1 MRGQDAGAQARRG
14 AEAQGCRDAETRG
27 RRGAV
32 VAALVAAAG
41 VAGVPPAAAQV
52 PPATSATSAPY
63 YLYVVSEGNDKVQLL
78 KFGPSG
84 LTLDHSFTTGMMPTD
99 PDGPHGVAVAP
110 DGKHYFVS
118 TGHGTPYGRIWKYAT
133 GSDTPDGETEL
144 GLFPATVS
152 VSPDGYLAYVVNF
165 NPFGDKVPSSVSV
178 VATEEMQE
186 IAKVTTCVMPH
197 GSRLSPDGKRHYS
210 ACMMDDLAVEIDTR
224 TLKVSRHFVVT
235 KGKEKGVIGA
245 PSLAPAPTAAAAAAA
260 QPASHDVGGHGTE
273 PPKPGDVACSPT
285 WAQPSS
291 DGRRLFVACNKSNDI
306 AVIDV
311 DGWKLLGRW
320 PAGDGVYNLAVT
332 HDGRRL
338 LATNKRGQSMSVF
351 DARTGKEL
359 KRLPTKRKV
368 VHGVV
373 VSPDDKY
380 AFVSVEGVGA
390 EPGTVEAIDLGALAT
405 VGTVD
410 VGAMAGGVDLWK
422 AE

>member
-1 MRGQDAGAQARRG
+1 MAAV
-14 AEAQGCRDAETRG
+14 
-27 RRGAV
+27 AV
-32 VAALVAAAG
+32 VAGVG
-41 VAGVPPAAAQV
+41 VAILAAAQA
-52 PPATSATSAPY
+52 PPAPPRPSAPAPTATY
-63 YLYVVSEGNDKVQLL
+63 YVYVVSEGNDKVQLL

-84 LTLDHSFTTGMMPTD
+84 FTVDHSFTTGMMPTD

-133 GSDTPDGETEL
+133 GTDTPEGQTEL

-152 VSPDGYLAYVVNF
+152 VSPDGYIAYVVNF
-165 NPFGDKVPSSVSV
+165 NPFGEKVPSSVSV

-186 IAKVTTCVMPH
+186 VAKVTTCIMPH

-210 ACMMDDLAVEIDTR
+210 ACMMDDLAVEMDTR
-224 TLKVSRHFVVT
+224 TLKVARYFVVT
-235 KGKEKGVIGA
+235 KGKEKGVMGA
-245 PSLAPAPTAAAAAAA
+245 PPPPSPAPPPPARAAAA
-260 QPASHDVGGHGTE
+260 QPASHDMGGHGSE

-311 DGWKLLGRW
+311 DGWKLLDRW

-332 HDGRRL
+332 HDGRLL
-338 LATNKRGQSMSVF
+338 LATNKRDQSMSMF

-380 AFVSVEGVGA
+380 AFVSVEGKGS
-390 EPGTVEAIDLGALAT
+390 EPGTVEAIDLSALAT

-410 VGAMAGGVDLWK
+410 VGPMAGGVDVWK
-422 AE
+422 VE

>member
-1 MRGQDAGAQARRG
+1 
-14 AEAQGCRDAETRG
+14 
-27 RRGAV
+27 
-32 VAALVAAAG
+32 
-41 VAGVPPAAAQV
+41 
-52 PPATSATSAPY
+52 
-63 YLYVVSEGNDKVQLL
+63 
-78 KFGPSG
+78 
-84 LTLDHSFTTGMMPTD
+84 MMPTD

-133 GSDTPDGETEL
+133 GTDTPEGQTEL

-152 VSPDGYLAYVVNF
+152 VSPDGYIAYVVNF
-165 NPFGDKVPSSVSV
+165 NPFGEKVPSSVSV
-178 VATEEMQE
+178 VATAEMQE
-186 IAKVTTCVMPH
+186 IAKVTTCIMPH

-210 ACMMDDLAVEIDTR
+210 ACMMDDLAVEMDTR
-224 TLKVSRHFVVT
+224 TLKVARYFVVT
-235 KGKEKGVIGA
+235 KGKEKGVMGA
-245 PSLAPAPTAAAAAAA
+245 PPPPSPAPPPPARTAAA
-260 QPASHDVGGHGTE
+260 QPASHDMGGHGSE

-311 DGWKLLGRW
+311 DGWRLLDRW

-332 HDGRRL
+332 HDGRLL
-338 LATNKRGQSMSVF
+338 LATNKRDQSMSMF

-380 AFVSVEGVGA
+380 AFVSVEGKGS
-390 EPGTVEAIDLGALAT
+390 EPGTVEAIDLSALAT

-410 VGAMAGGVDLWK
+410 VGPMAGGVDVWK
-422 AE
+422 VE

>member
-14 AEAQGCRDAETRG
+14 AEAQGRRDAETRG

-41 VAGVPPAAAQV
+41 VAGVPPAAAQA

-260 QPASHDVGGHGTE
+260 QPASHDMGGQGTE
-273 PPKPGDVACSPT
+273 PPKSGDVACSPT

>member
-1 MRGQDAGAQARRG
+1 MRTQGRAG
-14 AEAQGCRDAETRG
+14 AEAQR
-27 RRGAV
+27 RRGV
-32 VAALVAAAG
+32 LVAALVAAAG
-41 VAGVPPAAAQV
+41 VTAAAAQA
-52 PPATSATSAPY
+52 PAPLRPRVSAPAATY
-63 YLYVVSEGNDKVQLL
+63 FLYVVSEGNDKVQLL

-84 LTLDHSFTTGMMPTD
+84 FTVDHSFTTGMMPTD

-133 GSDTPDGETEL
+133 GTDTPEGQTEL

-152 VSPDGYLAYVVNF
+152 VSPDGYIAYVVNF
-165 NPFGDKVPSSVSV
+165 NPFGEKVPSSVSV

-186 IAKVTTCVMPH
+186 IAKVTTCIMPH

-235 KGKEKGVIGA
+235 KGKEKGVMGA
-245 PSLAPAPTAAAAAAA
+245 PAA
-260 QPASHDVGGHGTE
+260 QDMGGHGME
-273 PPKPGDVACSPT
+273 PPKASDVACSPT

-291 DGRRLFVACNKSNDI
+291 DGCRLFVACNKSNEI
-306 AVIDV
+306 VVIDV
-311 DGWKLLGRW
+311 AGWKLLGRW
-320 PAGDGVYNLAVT
+320 PAGEGVYNLAVT
-332 HDGRRL
+332 HDGRLL

-351 DARTGKEL
+351 DARNGKEL
-359 KRLPTKRKV
+359 KRIPTKRKV

-373 VSPDDKY
+373 VTPDDKY
-380 AFVSVEGVGA
+380 AFVSVEGVGS
-390 EPGTVEAIDLGALAT
+390 EPGTVEAIDLTAQAT

-410 VGAMAGGVDLWK
+410 VGAMAGGVDVWK
-422 AE
+422 KE

>member
-1 MRGQDAGAQARRG
+1 MRRG
-14 AEAQGCRDAETRG
+14 ARAQG

-32 VAALVAAAG
+32 VAGLVA
-41 VAGVPPAAAQV
+41 VAGIAVVGGAQAPPA
-52 PPATSATSAPY
+52 PPATQRPGDPAPLRPSDPAPSATY
-63 YLYVVSEGNDKVQLL
+63 YVYVVSEGNDKVQLL
-78 KFGPSG
+78 KFGPG
-84 LTLDHSFTTGMMPTD
+84 GFTLDHSFTTGMMPTD
-99 PDGPHGVAVAP
+99 PDGPHGVAVAR

-133 GSDTPDGETEL
+133 GSDTPEGQTEL

-152 VSPDGYLAYVVNF
+152 VSPDGYIAYVVNF
-165 NPFGDKVPSSVSV
+165 NPFGEKVPSSVSV

-224 TLKVSRHFVVT
+224 TLKVSRYFVVT
-235 KGKEKGVIGA
+235 KGKEKGVM
-245 PSLAPAPTAAAAAAA
+245 
-260 QPASHDVGGHGTE
+260 GGNGTE
-273 PPKPGDVACSPT
+273 PAKPGDVACSPT

-291 DGRRLFVACNKSNDI
+291 DGQRLFVACNKSNEI
-306 AVIDV
+306 VIIDV

-332 HDGRRL
+332 HDGRLL
-338 LATNKRGQSMSVF
+338 LATNKRGQSVSVF
-351 DARTGKEL
+351 DAQSGKEL
-359 KRLPTKRKV
+359 KRLPTERKV

-380 AFVSVEGVGA
+380 AFVSVEGKGS
-390 EPGTVEAIDLGALAT
+390 EPGTVEAIDLSALAT

-410 VGAMAGGVDLWK
+410 VGPMAGGVDVWK

>member
-1 MRGQDAGAQARRG
+1 MAAV
-14 AEAQGCRDAETRG
+14 
-27 RRGAV
+27 AV
-32 VAALVAAAG
+32 VAGVG
-41 VAGVPPAAAQV
+41 VAILAAAQA
-52 PPATSATSAPY
+52 PPAPPRPRAPAPTATY
-63 YLYVVSEGNDKVQLL
+63 YVYVVSEGNDKVQLL

-84 LTLDHSFTTGMMPTD
+84 FTVDHSFTTGMMPTD

-133 GSDTPDGETEL
+133 GTDTPEGQTEL

-152 VSPDGYLAYVVNF
+152 VSPDGYIAYVVNF
-165 NPFGDKVPSSVSV
+165 NPFGEKVPSSVSV

-186 IAKVTTCVMPH
+186 VAKVTTCIMPH

-210 ACMMDDLAVEIDTR
+210 ACMMDDLAVEMDTR
-224 TLKVSRHFVVT
+224 TLKVARYFVVT
-235 KGKEKGVIGA
+235 KGKEKGVMGA
-245 PSLAPAPTAAAAAAA
+245 PPPPSPAPPPPARAAAA
-260 QPASHDVGGHGTE
+260 QPASHDMGGHGSE

-311 DGWKLLGRW
+311 DGWKLLDRW

-332 HDGRRL
+332 HDGRLL
-338 LATNKRGQSMSVF
+338 LATNKRDQSMSMF
-351 DARTGKEL
+351 DTQTGKEL

-368 VHGVV
+368 VHGVG

-380 AFVSVEGVGA
+380 AFVSVEGKGS
-390 EPGTVEAIDLGALAT
+390 EPGTVEAIDLSALAT

-410 VGAMAGGVDLWK
+410 VGPMAGGVDVWK
-422 AE
+422 VE

>member
-1 MRGQDAGAQARRG
+1 MRRG
-14 AEAQGCRDAETRG
+14 ARAQGRRGARAQG

-32 VAALVAAAG
+32 VAGLVA
-41 VAGVPPAAAQV
+41 VAGIAAAAVVAGAQAPPALPAALRPSDPAPLRPSV
-52 PPATSATSAPY
+52 PAPSTTY
-63 YLYVVSEGNDKVQLL
+63 YLYVVSEGSDKVQLL
-78 KFGPSG
+78 KFGPG
-84 LTLDHSFTTGMMPTD
+84 GFVLDHSFTTGMMPTD

-133 GSDTPDGETEL
+133 GSDTPEGQTEL

-152 VSPDGYLAYVVNF
+152 VSPDGYIAYVVNF
-165 NPFGDKVPSSVSV
+165 NPFGEKVPSSVSV

-210 ACMMDDLAVEIDTR
+210 ACMVDDLAVEIDTR
-224 TLKVSRHFVVT
+224 TLKVSRHFMVT
-235 KGKEKGVIGA
+235 KGKEKGAMGA
-245 PSLAPAPTAAAAAAA
+245 PTA
-260 QPASHDVGGHGTE
+260 QPASHDMGGHGTE
-273 PPKPGDVACSPT
+273 PPKPGEVACSPT

-291 DGRRLFVACNKSNDI
+291 DGRRLFVACNKSNEVV
-306 AVIDV
+306 VIDV
-311 DGWKLLGRW
+311 AGWKLLDRW
-320 PAGDGVYNLAVT
+320 AAGEGVYNLAVT
-332 HDGRRL
+332 HDGRLL

-351 DARTGKEL
+351 DARSGKEL
-359 KRLPTKRKV
+359 KRLATLRKV
-368 VHGVV
+368 VHGVA

-380 AFVSVEGVGA
+380 AFVSVEGKGS
-390 EPGTVEAIDLGALAT
+390 EPGTVEAIDLRALAT

-410 VGAMAGGVDLWK
+410 VGPMAGGVDVWK

>member
-1 MRGQDAGAQARRG
+1 
-14 AEAQGCRDAETRG
+14 
-27 RRGAV
+27 
-32 VAALVAAAG
+32 VAIL
-41 VAGVPPAAAQV
+41 AAAQA
-52 PPATSATSAPY
+52 PPAPSRPSAPEPTATY
-63 YLYVVSEGNDKVQLL
+63 YVYVVSEGNDKVQLL

-84 LTLDHSFTTGMMPTD
+84 FTVDHSFTTGMMPTD

-133 GSDTPDGETEL
+133 GTDTPEGQTEL

-152 VSPDGYLAYVVNF
+152 VSPDGYVAYVVNF
-165 NPFGDKVPSSVSV
+165 NPFGEKVPSSVSV
-178 VATEEMQE
+178 VATAEMQE
-186 IAKVTTCVMPH
+186 IAKVTTCIMPH

-210 ACMMDDLAVEIDTR
+210 ACMMDDLAVEMDTR
-224 TLKVSRHFVVT
+224 TLKVARYFVVT
-235 KGKEKGVIGA
+235 KGKEKGVMGA
-245 PSLAPAPTAAAAAAA
+245 PPPPSPAPPPPARAAAA
-260 QPASHDVGGHGTE
+260 QPASHDMGGHGSE

-311 DGWKLLGRW
+311 DGWKLLDRW

-332 HDGRRL
+332 HDGRLL
-338 LATNKRGQSMSVF
+338 LATNKRDQSMSMF
-351 DARTGKEL
+351 EARTGKEL

-380 AFVSVEGVGA
+380 AFVSVEGKGS
-390 EPGTVEAIDLGALAT
+390 EPGTVEAIDLSALAT

-410 VGAMAGGVDLWK
+410 VGPMAGGVDVWK
-422 AE
+422 VE

>member
-1 MRGQDAGAQARRG
+1 MGAAF
-14 AEAQGCRDAETRG
+14 T
-27 RRGAV
+27 
-32 VAALVAAAG
+32 ALMAAAG
-41 VAGVPPAAAQV
+41 VTAAQAPPA
-52 PPATSATSAPY
+52 PLRPSAPTPSPTY
-63 YLYVVSEGNDKVQLL
+63 YVYVVSEGNDKVQLL
-78 KFGPSG
+78 KLGPSG

-133 GSDTPDGETEL
+133 GTDTPEGQTEL

-152 VSPDGYLAYVVNF
+152 VSPDGYIAYVVNF
-165 NPFGDKVPSSVSV
+165 NPFGEKVPSSVSV

-197 GSRLSPDGKRHYS
+197 GSRLSPDGRRHYS

-235 KGKEKGVIGA
+235 KGKEKGVTGA
-245 PSLAPAPTAAAAAAA
+245 PSPAPAAATAAA
-260 QPASHDVGGHGTE
+260 QPAGHDMSGHGTE
-273 PPKPGDVACSPT
+273 PPKAGDVACSPT

-291 DGRRLFVACNKSNDI
+291 DGRRLFVACNKSNEI
-306 AVIDV
+306 VVIDV
-311 DGWKLLGRW
+311 DGWKLLDRW

-332 HDGRRL
+332 HDGRLL
-338 LATNKRGQSMSVF
+338 LATNKRGQSVSVF

-359 KRLPTKRKV
+359 KRLATKRKV

-373 VSPDDKY
+373 VSPDSKY
-380 AFVSVEGVGA
+380 AFVSVEGVGS
-390 EPGTVEAIDLGALAT
+390 EPGTVEAIDLRALAT

-410 VGAMAGGVDLWK
+410 VGSMAGGVDVWK
-422 AE
+422 EE

>member
-1 MRGQDAGAQARRG
+1 MAAV
-14 AEAQGCRDAETRG
+14 
-27 RRGAV
+27 AV
-32 VAALVAAAG
+32 VAGVG
-41 VAGVPPAAAQV
+41 VAILAAAQA
-52 PPATSATSAPY
+52 PPAPPRPSAPAPTATY
-63 YLYVVSEGNDKVQLL
+63 YVYVVSEGNDKVQLL

-84 LTLDHSFTTGMMPTD
+84 FTVDHSFTTGMMPTD

-133 GSDTPDGETEL
+133 GTDTPEGQTEL

-152 VSPDGYLAYVVNF
+152 VSPDGYIAYVVNF
-165 NPFGDKVPSSVSV
+165 NPFGEKVPSSVSV
-178 VATEEMQE
+178 VATAEMQE
-186 IAKVTTCVMPH
+186 IAKVTTCIMPH

-210 ACMMDDLAVEIDTR
+210 ACMMDDLAVEMDTR
-224 TLKVSRHFVVT
+224 TLKVARYFVVT
-235 KGKEKGVIGA
+235 KGKEKGVMGA
-245 PSLAPAPTAAAAAAA
+245 PPPPSPAPPPPARTAAA
-260 QPASHDVGGHGTE
+260 QPASHDMGGHGSE

-311 DGWKLLGRW
+311 DGWRLLDRW

-332 HDGRRL
+332 HDGRLL
-338 LATNKRGQSMSVF
+338 LATNKRDQSMSMF
-351 DARTGKEL
+351 DTQTGKEL

-380 AFVSVEGVGA
+380 AFVSVEGKGS
-390 EPGTVEAIDLGALAT
+390 EPGTVEAIDLSALAT

-410 VGAMAGGVDLWK
+410 VGPMAGGVDVWK
-422 AE
+422 VE

>member
-1 MRGQDAGAQARRG
+1 MAAV
-14 AEAQGCRDAETRG
+14 
-27 RRGAV
+27 AV
-32 VAALVAAAG
+32 VASVG
-41 VAGVPPAAAQV
+41 VAILAAAQA
-52 PPATSATSAPY
+52 PPAPPRPSAPAPTATY
-63 YLYVVSEGNDKVQLL
+63 YVYVVSEGNDKVQLL

-84 LTLDHSFTTGMMPTD
+84 FTVDHSFTTGMMPTD

-133 GSDTPDGETEL
+133 GTDTPEGQTEL

-152 VSPDGYLAYVVNF
+152 VSPDGYIAYVVNF
-165 NPFGDKVPSSVSV
+165 NPFGEKVPSSVSV
-178 VATEEMQE
+178 VATAEMQE
-186 IAKVTTCVMPH
+186 IAKVTTCIMPH

-210 ACMMDDLAVEIDTR
+210 ACMMDDLAVEMDTR
-224 TLKVSRHFVVT
+224 TLKVARYFVVT
-235 KGKEKGVIGA
+235 KGKEKGVMGA
-245 PSLAPAPTAAAAAAA
+245 PPPPSPAPPPPARTAAA
-260 QPASHDVGGHGTE
+260 QPASHDMGGHGSE

-311 DGWKLLGRW
+311 DGWRLLDRW

-332 HDGRRL
+332 HDGRLL
-338 LATNKRGQSMSVF
+338 LATNKRDQSMSMF
-351 DARTGKEL
+351 DTQTGKEL

-380 AFVSVEGVGA
+380 AFVSVEGKGS
-390 EPGTVEAIDLGALAT
+390 EPGTVEAIDLSALAT

-410 VGAMAGGVDLWK
+410 VGPMAGGVDVWK
-422 AE
+422 VE

>member
-1 MRGQDAGAQARRG
+1 MRRRV
-14 AEAQGCRDAETRG
+14 
-27 RRGAV
+27 AV
-32 VAALVAAAG
+32 IAVLVAAAG
-41 VAGVPPAAAQV
+41 FAGTAAAAAQGAPASVRPSV
-52 PPATSATSAPY
+52 PAPSATY
-63 YLYVVSEGNDKVQLL
+63 YIYVVSEGNDKVQLL
-78 KFGPSG
+78 EFGPSG
-84 LTLDHSFTTGMMPTD
+84 FTVAHSFTTGMMPTD

-133 GSDTPDGETEL
+133 GSDTPEGQTEL

-152 VSPDGYLAYVVNF
+152 VSPDGYIAYVVNF
-165 NPFGDKVPSSVSV
+165 NPFGEKVPSSVSV

-197 GSRLSPDGKRHYS
+197 GSRLSPDGRRHYS

-224 TLKVSRHFVVT
+224 TLKVSRRFVVT
-235 KGKEKGVIGA
+235 KGKEKGVMGT
-245 PSLAPAPTAAAAAAA
+245 PTA
-260 QPASHDVGGHGTE
+260 QPASHDMDGHGTK
-273 PPKPGDVACSPT
+273 PVTPGDVSCSPT

-291 DGRRLFVACNKSNDI
+291 DGRRLFVACNKSNEI
-306 AVIDV
+306 VVIDV

-332 HDGRRL
+332 HDGRLL
-338 LATNKRGQSMSVF
+338 LASNKRGQSVSVF

-359 KRLPTKRKV
+359 KRLATKRKV
-368 VHGVV
+368 VHGVA

-380 AFVSVEGVGA
+380 GFVSVEGVGS

-410 VGAMAGGVDLWK
+410 VGAMAGGVDVWK
-422 AE
+422 EE

>member
-1 MRGQDAGAQARRG
+1 
-14 AEAQGCRDAETRG
+14 
-27 RRGAV
+27 V

-41 VAGVPPAAAQV
+41 VAGVPPAAAQA

-260 QPASHDVGGHGTE
+260 QPASHDMGGHGTE

-332 HDGRRL
+332 HDGRLL